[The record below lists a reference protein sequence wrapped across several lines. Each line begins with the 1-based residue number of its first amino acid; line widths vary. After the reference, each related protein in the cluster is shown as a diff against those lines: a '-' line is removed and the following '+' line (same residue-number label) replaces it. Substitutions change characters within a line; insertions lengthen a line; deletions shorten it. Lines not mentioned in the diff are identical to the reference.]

1 MKRILRLV
9 FLIMLAAAPLTQA
22 SAFGLLPT
30 LFLVG
35 PGLPVPA
42 EVDRVNRINRSS
54 FDRTPPFVI
63 STFDAAMVE
72 EFNRAWSRAAAGTV
86 SSESVV
92 LILRMANGG
101 YSARSMGFSN
111 EYKAFTFPWHPATV
125 AIIHTHPNKSGARP
139 MGQDLSVADKYHV
152 PIFTITNRGMYV
164 YDPATKQTTKV
175 MDGLDWLD
183 ASKWQKAAIAEK
195 R

>member
-1 MKRILRLV
+1 MKTRLRLV
-9 FLIMLAAAPLTQA
+9 LLVALVAAPLSQA
-22 SAFGLLPT
+22 RAFGLFST

-42 EVDRVNRINRSS
+42 ESERVNRMSRAG

-63 STFDAAMVE
+63 STFDNGIVE
-72 EFNRAWSRAAAGTV
+72 EFKRAWGRAGAGTV

-111 EYKAFTFPWHPATV
+111 EYKSFTFPWHPATV
-125 AIIHTHPNKSGARP
+125 AIIHTHPNKSSARP
-139 MGQDLSVADKYHV
+139 MGQDLSVADKYRV

-164 YDPATKQTTKV
+164 YDPATREISMVKQ
-175 MDGLDWLD
+175 GLDWLD
-183 ASKWQKAAIAEK
+183 AAKWSEKLAE
-195 R
+195 RR